1 MNVFVGIVKT
11 DSCDKYV
18 TVHRSRPSS
27 TALVEAVWKNEQ
39 AENLQWYLETCS
51 VEIFETKIEE

>member
-18 TVHRSRPSS
+18 TVHRSRPNP
-27 TALVEAVWKNEQ
+27 TGLIEAIWKNEQ
-39 AENLQWYLETCS
+39 AESLQWYLETCS